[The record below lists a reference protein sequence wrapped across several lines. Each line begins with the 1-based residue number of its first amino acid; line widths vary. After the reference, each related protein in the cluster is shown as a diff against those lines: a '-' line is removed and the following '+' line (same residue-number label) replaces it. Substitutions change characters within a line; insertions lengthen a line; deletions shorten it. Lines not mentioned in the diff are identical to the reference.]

1 VNRTDADRLGWAGG
15 GAIAAVLLGMVL
27 VPLRELTSASN
38 LTFAFLALTIVVAE
52 FGGGAA
58 AVATALASA
67 LSLDFFLTR
76 PYLTLAMEDKHD
88 LFAFLGLT
96 ACGLVAAAVGSHQ
109 SGRAAA
115 LRVCRAREQLVRF
128 GLEQLAK
135 DVPRD
140 LALARVLDASLG
152 GLPVADAAVHDMAG
166 NLLAATGKARGR
178 QTPAAHLDVLGT
190 SPAGGRSLA
199 LPGEGVRVP
208 LVAAGRVVGWLD
220 VWGDVRGGGAGAGE
234 AFTDVARLLVLI
246 LVRPG
251 PPAGTDGA
259 GTGLPESPLAG

>member
-1 VNRTDADRLGWAGG
+1 MNRTDADRLGWAGG

-52 FGGGAA
+52 FGGGGA
-58 AVATALASA
+58 AVATALASS

-88 LFAFLGLT
+88 LFALLGLT

-115 LRVCRAREQLVRF
+115 LRACRAREQLVRF

-135 DVPRD
+135 GVPRD
-140 LALARVLDASLG
+140 LALARLLDASLAV
-152 GLPVADAAVHDMAG
+152 LPVSDAAVHDTSG
-166 NLLAATGKARGR
+166 NLLAATGTAGGR
-178 QTPAAHLDVLGT
+178 PVPAAHLDALRAT
-190 SPAGGRSLA
+190 PPAGGGALA
-199 LPGEGVRVP
+199 RNGVRVP
-208 LVAAGRVVGWLD
+208 LVAGAGAVGWLD
-220 VWGDVRGGGAGAGE
+220 VWVDVGGAGAGAGE
-234 AFTDVARLLVLI
+234 ALTDVVRLLVLI
-246 LVRPG
+246 LVRAERG
-251 PPAGTDGA
+251 AAGA
-259 GTGLPESPLAG
+259 ESGLPESASPG